1 MCLRFH
7 KAIYLHA
14 TPSCLFTH
22 LLSRKKLTRPPVFVI
37 TIMAFFY
44 LYRTL
49 SAMTSSDQKTP
60 SDALSENSD
69 SLENSS
75 SNETVT
81 ETSIADDMSV
91 KGNESSEES
100 DESLLDEETAGAQHP
115 ECKITMESVAPDVVV
130 ATLETIDPDAPSE
143 DGDLTSDSESAA
155 SADLKSEIPREAET
169 KDAKIQE
176 EPSSNN
182 ENSDTSDSSE
192 MSESSERNDVSEK
205 ASDTKNIQQTTQQEA
220 DAEVTVEADNIDSTN
235 NDMKSKDAF
244 ASVAPTSLAEDSNDE
259 SGVKSS
265 IIQQNIAG
273 EKKAATD
280 KEHATSNDK
289 DENRETIPA
298 AKPNKVANESNTSS
312 EDEQPIDEITDTNKD
327 SDKPSKENSENQ
339 EDEVK
344 KEKEA
349 KLESYKQFAAEQFSN
364 QKVDYPEVRVR
375 IEANALPSKMYF
387 IMNVLSAIIASYGLV
402 TNSAAVVIGA
412 MLVAMMLGPITGVA
426 LAIIDH
432 RMPLLRKSLVT
443 VLLGISLVLV
453 VGFIVGWLH
462 KDQPLTAEILSRT
475 QPTSMDLMI
484 ALAGGT
490 AGAYAMVSPHLS
502 VAVVG
507 VAVATALV
515 PPLAAS
521 GILFANGEL
530 QLGFGAL
537 LLAITNIIAIQFT
550 NALVLWVLGFR
561 RLVKDDYKSNTY
573 LTFLQRNAITLL
585 LLGGLGTYLT
595 INLQTNA
602 KQQVFESSV
611 KEAINSYFIDKGNV
625 LTNTQFDTATE
636 NQVVRAVIRG
646 ETTPSSYDVR
656 QIESIITK
664 DMAENFP
671 DYLPIKLQLRYLPVQ
686 VIESDPLIQDKL
698 DKTDAAILTN

>member
-1 MCLRFH
+1 
-7 KAIYLHA
+7 
-14 TPSCLFTH
+14 
-22 LLSRKKLTRPPVFVI
+22 
-37 TIMAFFY
+37 
-44 LYRTL
+44 
-49 SAMTSSDQKTP
+49 MTSSNTDPTNSSLPVDKSQNDFESKVVNNINDDIDDNIAEP
-60 SDALSENSD
+60 AAQDAAVENVDADNNSD
-69 SLENSS
+69 KEVAKESAAARAPEAKIKM
-75 SNETVT
+75 ET
-81 ETSIADDMSV
+81 
-91 KGNESSEES
+91 
-100 DESLLDEETAGAQHP
+100 
-115 ECKITMESVAPDVVV
+115 VAPDVVV
-130 ATLETIDPDAPSE
+130 ASLETPDTDSQAVNDHTESDFLSTEE
-143 DGDLTSDSESAA
+143 DFFQDDS
-155 SADLKSEIPREAET
+155 
-169 KDAKIQE
+169 
-176 EPSSNN
+176 
-182 ENSDTSDSSE
+182 
-192 MSESSERNDVSEK
+192 
-205 ASDTKNIQQTTQQEA
+205 
-220 DAEVTVEADNIDSTN
+220 DAEVSVEADETDFSQQH
-235 NDMKSKDAF
+235 
-244 ASVAPTSLAEDSNDE
+244 SNDAQAYKLPDAE
-259 SGVKSS
+259 NTEEKEALNQEQAAVPTAKPQAMNDEKN
-265 IIQQNIAG
+265 INKNEPPVNKQQNSTQT
-273 EKKAATD
+273 AANVL
-280 KEHATSNDK
+280 E
-289 DENRETIPA
+289 
-298 AKPNKVANESNTSS
+298 
-312 EDEQPIDEITDTNKD
+312 
-327 SDKPSKENSENQ
+327 
-339 EDEVK
+339 EDEVSDDNHK
-344 KEKEA
+344 SDEEGEEVKEKKEA
-349 KLESYKQFAAEQFSN
+349 KLESYKQFVAEQFSN
-364 QKVDYPEVRVR
+364 KKVDYPEVRVR

-387 IMNVLSAIIASYGLV
+387 IMNILSAIIASYGLV

-432 RMPLLRKSLVT
+432 RMPLLRKSLIT
-443 VLLGISLVLV
+443 VFLGISLVVL

-537 LLAITNIIAIQFT
+537 LLAMTNILAIQFT

-573 LTFLQRNAITLL
+573 LTFLQRNAVTLL

-611 KEAINSYFIDKGNV
+611 KETINSYFSDKGNV
-625 LTNTQFDTATE
+625 LTNTQFDKSDT

-656 QIESIITK
+656 QIEAIISQ
-664 DMAENFP
+664 DMADNFP
-671 DYLPIKLQLRYLPVQ
+671 DYLPIRLQLRYMPVQ
-686 VIESDPLIQDKL
+686 VIESHPLIQDKL
-698 DKTDAAILTN
+698 DKTDVTILTN

>member
-1 MCLRFH
+1 
-7 KAIYLHA
+7 
-14 TPSCLFTH
+14 
-22 LLSRKKLTRPPVFVI
+22 
-37 TIMAFFY
+37 
-44 LYRTL
+44 
-49 SAMTSSDQKTP
+49 MTSSNTDTTNGSLPVDKSQNDFESKIVNNIDDDIAEP
-60 SDALSENSD
+60 AAQDAAVENVDADNNSD
-69 SLENSS
+69 KEVAKESAAAQAPEAKIKM
-75 SNETVT
+75 ET
-81 ETSIADDMSV
+81 
-91 KGNESSEES
+91 
-100 DESLLDEETAGAQHP
+100 
-115 ECKITMESVAPDVVV
+115 VAPDVVV
-130 ATLETIDPDAPSE
+130 ASLETPDTDSQAVNDHTESGFLSTEE
-143 DGDLTSDSESAA
+143 DFFQGDS
-155 SADLKSEIPREAET
+155 
-169 KDAKIQE
+169 
-176 EPSSNN
+176 
-182 ENSDTSDSSE
+182 
-192 MSESSERNDVSEK
+192 
-205 ASDTKNIQQTTQQEA
+205 
-220 DAEVTVEADNIDSTN
+220 DAEVSVEADETDFSQQH
-235 NDMKSKDAF
+235 
-244 ASVAPTSLAEDSNDE
+244 SNDAQAHELPDAE
-259 SGVKSS
+259 SL
-265 IIQQNIAG
+265 NIENPN
-273 EKKAATD
+273 EKEAL
-280 KEHATSNDK
+280 
-289 DENRETIPA
+289 
-298 AKPNKVANESNTSS
+298 
-312 EDEQPIDEITDTNKD
+312 
-327 SDKPSKENSENQ
+327 NQ
-339 EDEVK
+339 EQAAVPTTKPQEMNDEKNINKNELPINKKQNSTQTAANVLEENDISDDNHKSAEEDNEEGEEVK
-344 KEKEA
+344 EKKEA
-349 KLESYKQFAAEQFSN
+349 KLESYKQFVAEQFSN
-364 QKVDYPEVRVR
+364 KKVDYPEVRVR

-387 IMNVLSAIIASYGLV
+387 IMNILSAIIASYGLV

-432 RMPLLRKSLVT
+432 RMPLLRKSLIT
-443 VLLGISLVLV
+443 VFLGISLVVL

-537 LLAITNIIAIQFT
+537 LLAMTNILAIQFT

-573 LTFLQRNAITLL
+573 LTFLQRNAVTLL

-611 KEAINSYFIDKGNV
+611 KETINSYFSDKGNV
-625 LTNTQFDTATE
+625 LTNTQFDKSDT

-656 QIESIITK
+656 QIEAIISQ
-664 DMAENFP
+664 DMADNFP
-671 DYLPIKLQLRYLPVQ
+671 DYLPIRLQLRYMPVQ
-686 VIESDPLIQDKL
+686 VIESHPLIQDKL
-698 DKTDAAILTN
+698 DKTDVTILTN

>member
-1 MCLRFH
+1 
-7 KAIYLHA
+7 
-14 TPSCLFTH
+14 
-22 LLSRKKLTRPPVFVI
+22 
-37 TIMAFFY
+37 
-44 LYRTL
+44 
-49 SAMTSSDQKTP
+49 MTSSNTDTTNGSLPVDKSQNDFESKVVNNINDDIDDNIAEP
-60 SDALSENSD
+60 AAQDAAVENVDADNNSD
-69 SLENSS
+69 KEVAKESAAAQAPEAKIKM
-75 SNETVT
+75 ET
-81 ETSIADDMSV
+81 
-91 KGNESSEES
+91 
-100 DESLLDEETAGAQHP
+100 
-115 ECKITMESVAPDVVV
+115 VAPDVVV
-130 ATLETIDPDAPSE
+130 ASLETPDTDSQAVNDHTESDFLSTEE
-143 DGDLTSDSESAA
+143 DFFQDDS
-155 SADLKSEIPREAET
+155 
-169 KDAKIQE
+169 
-176 EPSSNN
+176 
-182 ENSDTSDSSE
+182 
-192 MSESSERNDVSEK
+192 
-205 ASDTKNIQQTTQQEA
+205 
-220 DAEVTVEADNIDSTN
+220 DAEVSVEADETDS
-235 NDMKSKDAF
+235 SQQH
-244 ASVAPTSLAEDSNDE
+244 SNDAQAHKLPDAE
-259 SGVKSS
+259 SL
-265 IIQQNIAG
+265 
-273 EKKAATD
+273 
-280 KEHATSNDK
+280 
-289 DENRETIPA
+289 
-298 AKPNKVANESNTSS
+298 
-312 EDEQPIDEITDTNKD
+312 
-327 SDKPSKENSENQ
+327 NSENPNEKEALNQ
-339 EDEVK
+339 EQAAVPTTKPQAMNDEKNINKNKPPINKKQNSTQTAANVLEEDEVSDDNHK
-344 KEKEA
+344 SDEEDNEEGEEVKEKKEA
-349 KLESYKQFAAEQFSN
+349 KLESYKQFVAEQFSN
-364 QKVDYPEVRVR
+364 KKVDYPEVRVR

-387 IMNVLSAIIASYGLV
+387 IMNILSAIIASYGLV

-432 RMPLLRKSLVT
+432 RMPLLRKSLIT
-443 VLLGISLVLV
+443 VFLGISLVVL

-537 LLAITNIIAIQFT
+537 LLAMTNILAIQFT

-573 LTFLQRNAITLL
+573 LTFLQRNAVTLL

-611 KEAINSYFIDKGNV
+611 KETINSYFSDKGNV
-625 LTNTQFDTATE
+625 LTNTQFDKSDT

-656 QIESIITK
+656 QIEAIISQ
-664 DMAENFP
+664 DMADNFP
-671 DYLPIKLQLRYLPVQ
+671 DYLPIRLQLRYMPVQ
-686 VIESDPLIQDKL
+686 VIESHPLIQDKL
-698 DKTDAAILTN
+698 DKTDVTILTN

>member
-1 MCLRFH
+1 
-7 KAIYLHA
+7 
-14 TPSCLFTH
+14 
-22 LLSRKKLTRPPVFVI
+22 
-37 TIMAFFY
+37 
-44 LYRTL
+44 
-49 SAMTSSDQKTP
+49 MTSSDQKTP

-115 ECKITMESVAPDVVV
+115 ECKITMESVAPDVV

-155 SADLKSEIPREAET
+155 STDLKSEIPREAET

-182 ENSDTSDSSE
+182 DTSDSSE
-192 MSESSERNDVSEK
+192 MSESSESSERNDVSEK

-220 DAEVTVEADNIDSTN
+220 DAEVTVEADKIDSTN
-235 NDMKSKDAF
+235 NDMKPKEAF

-273 EKKAATD
+273 EKETATD

-312 EDEQPIDEITDTNKD
+312 EDEQPTDEITDTNKD

>member
-1 MCLRFH
+1 
-7 KAIYLHA
+7 
-14 TPSCLFTH
+14 
-22 LLSRKKLTRPPVFVI
+22 
-37 TIMAFFY
+37 
-44 LYRTL
+44 
-49 SAMTSSDQKTP
+49 MTSSNTDTTNSSLPVDKSQNDFESKVVNNIDDDIDDIDDNIAEP
-60 SDALSENSD
+60 AAQDAAVENVDADNNSD
-69 SLENSS
+69 KEVAKESAAAQAPEAKIKM
-75 SNETVT
+75 ET
-81 ETSIADDMSV
+81 
-91 KGNESSEES
+91 
-100 DESLLDEETAGAQHP
+100 
-115 ECKITMESVAPDVVV
+115 VAPDVVV
-130 ATLETIDPDAPSE
+130 ASLETPETESQAVNDHTESDFLSTEE
-143 DGDLTSDSESAA
+143 DFFQDD
-155 SADLKSEIPREAET
+155 
-169 KDAKIQE
+169 
-176 EPSSNN
+176 
-182 ENSDTSDSSE
+182 
-192 MSESSERNDVSEK
+192 
-205 ASDTKNIQQTTQQEA
+205 A
-220 DAEVTVEADNIDSTN
+220 DAEISVEADKTDS
-235 NDMKSKDAF
+235 SQQH
-244 ASVAPTSLAEDSNDE
+244 SNDTQAHELTDEE
-259 SGVKSS
+259 SL
-265 IIQQNIAG
+265 
-273 EKKAATD
+273 
-280 KEHATSNDK
+280 
-289 DENRETIPA
+289 
-298 AKPNKVANESNTSS
+298 
-312 EDEQPIDEITDTNKD
+312 
-327 SDKPSKENSENQ
+327 NSENPNEKEALNQ
-339 EDEVK
+339 EQAVVPTTKPQAMNDEKNINKNKLLINKKQNSTQTAANVLEEDDISDDNHKSDEEDNEEYNEEGEEVK
-344 KEKEA
+344 EKKEA
-349 KLESYKQFAAEQFSN
+349 KLESYKQFVAEQFSN
-364 QKVDYPEVRVR
+364 KKVDYPEVRVR

-387 IMNVLSAIIASYGLV
+387 IMNILSAIIASYGLV

-432 RMPLLRKSLVT
+432 RMPLLRKSLIT
-443 VLLGISLVLV
+443 VFLGISLVVL

-537 LLAITNIIAIQFT
+537 LLAMTNILAIQFT

-573 LTFLQRNAITLL
+573 LTFLQRNAVTLL

-611 KEAINSYFIDKGNV
+611 KETINSYFSDKGNV
-625 LTNTQFDTATE
+625 LTNTQFDKSDT

-656 QIESIITK
+656 QIEAIISQ
-664 DMAENFP
+664 DMADNFP
-671 DYLPIKLQLRYLPVQ
+671 DYLPIRLQLRYMPVQ
-686 VIESDPLIQDKL
+686 VIESHPLIQDKL
-698 DKTDAAILTN
+698 DKTDVTILTN

>member
-1 MCLRFH
+1 
-7 KAIYLHA
+7 
-14 TPSCLFTH
+14 
-22 LLSRKKLTRPPVFVI
+22 
-37 TIMAFFY
+37 
-44 LYRTL
+44 
-49 SAMTSSDQKTP
+49 MTSSNTDPTNSSLPVDKSQNDFESKVVNIINDDIDGIDDIAEP
-60 SDALSENSD
+60 AAQDAAVENVDADNNSD
-69 SLENSS
+69 KEVAKESAAAQAPEAKIKM
-75 SNETVT
+75 ET
-81 ETSIADDMSV
+81 
-91 KGNESSEES
+91 
-100 DESLLDEETAGAQHP
+100 
-115 ECKITMESVAPDVVV
+115 VAPDVVV
-130 ATLETIDPDAPSE
+130 ASLETPDTDSQAVNDHTESDFLSTEE
-143 DGDLTSDSESAA
+143 DFFQGDS
-155 SADLKSEIPREAET
+155 
-169 KDAKIQE
+169 
-176 EPSSNN
+176 
-182 ENSDTSDSSE
+182 
-192 MSESSERNDVSEK
+192 
-205 ASDTKNIQQTTQQEA
+205 
-220 DAEVTVEADNIDSTN
+220 DAEVSVEADETDFSQQH
-235 NDMKSKDAF
+235 
-244 ASVAPTSLAEDSNDE
+244 SNDAQAHELPDAE
-259 SGVKSS
+259 SL
-265 IIQQNIAG
+265 
-273 EKKAATD
+273 
-280 KEHATSNDK
+280 
-289 DENRETIPA
+289 
-298 AKPNKVANESNTSS
+298 
-312 EDEQPIDEITDTNKD
+312 
-327 SDKPSKENSENQ
+327 NSENPNEKEALNQ
-339 EDEVK
+339 EQAAVPTTKPQAMNDEKNINKNEPPINKKQNSTQTAANVLEEDEVSDDNHK
-344 KEKEA
+344 NDEENKEENKEEGEEVKEKKEA
-349 KLESYKQFAAEQFSN
+349 KLESYKQFVAEQFSN
-364 QKVDYPEVRVR
+364 KKVDYPEVRVR

-387 IMNVLSAIIASYGLV
+387 IMNILSAIIASYGLV

-432 RMPLLRKSLVT
+432 RMPLLRKSLIT
-443 VLLGISLVLV
+443 VFLGISLVVL

-537 LLAITNIIAIQFT
+537 LLAMTNILAIQFT

-573 LTFLQRNAITLL
+573 LTFLQRNAVTLL

-611 KEAINSYFIDKGNV
+611 KETINSYFSDKGNV
-625 LTNTQFDTATE
+625 LTNTQFDKSDT

-656 QIESIITK
+656 QIEAIISQ
-664 DMAENFP
+664 DMADNFP
-671 DYLPIKLQLRYLPVQ
+671 DYLPIRLQLRYMPVQ
-686 VIESDPLIQDKL
+686 VIESHPLIQDKL
-698 DKTDAAILTN
+698 DKTDVTILTN